1 MTARSITRTFEI
13 ACLALGAAL
22 IMLYFSAR
30 AFAGYERRE
39 AIQIFAQVR
48 SPVISEL
55 ALRRHL
61 SDRTPDQSLWSVAR
75 RQHYAAQLAETA
87 DSPAI
92 PAAVLR
98 IPSVQLEVPVYADEN
113 ERNLNRGAVL
123 VAGTALPDSDGNV
136 AIAAHR
142 DGYFRVLEKVAVD
155 DVIIIDSL
163 SGSRQYRVTALS
175 IVAPTDTSVL
185 GRTEGATITLITCY
199 PFYFIGSAPQRY
211 IVRAVAVS

>member
-30 AFAGYERRE
+30 TFAGYERRE

-48 SPVISEL
+48 SPVIAEL

-75 RQHYAAQLAETA
+75 RQHYAAQLAEAA

-98 IPSVQLEVPVYADEN
+98 IPSVQLEVPVYAVEN
-113 ERNLNRGAVL
+113 ERNLNRGAAC
-123 VAGTALPDSDGNV
+123 AGMGKTPSKDGTE
-136 AIAAHR
+136 ADAAGPR
-142 DGYFRVLEKVAVD
+142 PV
-155 DVIIIDSL
+155 
-163 SGSRQYRVTALS
+163 
-175 IVAPTDTSVL
+175 
-185 GRTEGATITLITCY
+185 
-199 PFYFIGSAPQRY
+199 
-211 IVRAVAVS
+211 